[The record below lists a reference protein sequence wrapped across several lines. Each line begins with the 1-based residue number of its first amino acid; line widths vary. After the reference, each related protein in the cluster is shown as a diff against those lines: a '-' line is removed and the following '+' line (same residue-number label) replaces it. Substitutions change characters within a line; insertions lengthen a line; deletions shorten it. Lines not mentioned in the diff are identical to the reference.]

1 MVLKRIMSLIAMVG
15 VAFLVSCYDVQLD
28 KETVNVDWAY
38 NLSDEMIIERMPTTV
53 EPVLTATKADSESTT
68 CEVEV
73 SWECPID
80 TDEWSVQV
88 SDDGETY
95 SDLDVVMEGE
105 SKGVTGSETVT
116 IVKTLC
122 YTVDATVYYTYMF
135 KCNWVII
142 NDINYIGYFKI
153 RMPSVNAGQFYSTI
167 TSFVVF
173 PDGRTLRVNV
183 VSADA
188 DASSDI
194 YYNLSS
200 NALFTDVDKENV
212 PVSSVERDL
221 GSYRLAY
228 FSILTDLATIGLSGK
243 VRHCS
248 NSSYCKVT
256 KLDAPV
262 YPLEEGDNRTIEATL
277 QYEFEDLPCNLRGY
291 EPGETFD
298 YDDVVM
304 TVDIIN

>member
-1 MVLKRIMSLIAMVG
+1 
-15 VAFLVSCYDVQLD
+15 
-28 KETVNVDWAY
+28 
-38 NLSDEMIIERMPTTV
+38 
-53 EPVLTATKADSESTT
+53 
-68 CEVEV
+68 
-73 SWECPID
+73 
-80 TDEWSVQV
+80 
-88 SDDGETY
+88 
-95 SDLDVVMEGE
+95 
-105 SKGVTGSETVT
+105 
-116 IVKTLC
+116 
-122 YTVDATVYYTYMF
+122 
-135 KCNWVII
+135 
-142 NDINYIGYFKI
+142 
-153 RMPSVNAGQFYSTI
+153 MPSVNAGQFYSTI

-243 VRHCS
+243 VRHRS
-248 NSSYCKVT
+248 NSSYCRVT
-256 KLDAPV
+256 KISTGPVVLDD
-262 YPLEEGDNRTIEATL
+262 GRTVEATL
-277 QYEFEDLPCNLRGY
+277 KYEFEDLPCNLRGY